1 MFHIVVLQY
10 VGKFARD
17 VTTIIIYMISQ
28 VNIFMITVLLMY
40 VFFFS
45 SKQIFNV
52 KRELKYSAINTVST
66 IDNRDITL
74 AKWLYCK
81 ETGLMEIELNILNKS
96 YDGND
101 IYKITSND
109 RKGNI
114 YQADIVISTPT
125 MQVVQIK
132 DVPPVF
138 SEIRIAI
145 SVDYGTD
152 TSAEMVK
159 FYTNNEQVEMVN
171 EIITYYDL
179 NDYYVAKLDRYIS
192 GYEKQIE
199 EINKKIEAEE
209 VNIQNCNNLINNLS
223 LQKNYAAGNELNE
236 INQQIADA
244 NKQLINSNALI
255 SSYREEIIDIEKSI
269 SDYKAIRLMYMD
281 E

>member
-1 MFHIVVLQY
+1 MQE
-10 VGKFARD
+10 
-17 VTTIIIYMISQ
+17 ISFIKKIQ
-28 VNIFMITVLLMY
+28 HYIKKSRNAQMNIFMITVLLMY

-145 SVDYGTD
+145 NVDYGTD

>member
-1 MFHIVVLQY
+1 MQE
-10 VGKFARD
+10 
-17 VTTIIIYMISQ
+17 ISFIKKIQ
-28 VNIFMITVLLMY
+28 HYIKKSRNAQMNIFMITVLLMY

-109 RKGNI
+109 RKGNMYETEI
-114 YQADIVISTPT
+114 IISTPT

-132 DVPPVF
+132 DVPPDF
-138 SEIRIAI
+138 TEIRIAI
-145 SVDYGTD
+145 NVDYGTD